1 MSDPI
6 YAGFWRRALAA
17 SLDNLT
23 WLFGVLFIFGSL
35 PINVDQVSGT
45 ATGVGVLVVLS
56 LWFNYFAFCE
66 WRWGQ
71 TIGKNAFG
79 IEVRSLDGAE
89 RLTFSQASARNL
101 LRLVDFFVI
110 GEVMIVADG
119 RRQRLGDKAANTVV
133 VRRAPRAERAAPVPS
148 TETAA
153 IAGAAESRTPRSHG
167 PRSRGPPSS
176 PQPRSRPRRSPGCP
190 RSPGGSGTR
199 SGA

>member
-23 WLFGVLFIFGSL
+23 WLFGVLLIFGSL
-35 PINVDQVSGT
+35 PINADHVSGT

-79 IEVRSLDGAE
+79 IEVRSVDGAE

-101 LRLVDFFVI
+101 LRLIDFFVI
-110 GEVMIVADG
+110 GEVMIVSTE
-119 RRQRLGDKAANTVV
+119 RKQRLGDRAAKTVV
-133 VRRAPRAERAAPVPS
+133 A
-148 TETAA
+148 
-153 IAGAAESRTPRSHG
+153 
-167 PRSRGPPSS
+167 RG
-176 PQPRSRPRRSPGCP
+176 
-190 RSPGGSGTR
+190 
-199 SGA
+199 